1 MTSNIRAEFEG
12 RVVLVTGAASGI
24 GRAVALMLH
33 ERGAKVIAEDKS
45 PTVEQ
50 LAKQQ
55 WLQRLLILAAWTSW
69 LITQGSS
76 LTNQSWI

>member
-1 MTSNIRAEFEG
+1 MTVDTRGEFEG

-33 ERGAKVIAEDKS
+33 ERGAKVVAEDKS

-50 LAKQQ
+50 LAG
-55 WLQRLLILAAWTSW
+55 RA
-69 LITQGSS
+69 
-76 LTNQSWI
+76 